1 MGDGSSTMNQNL
13 EDTPDLDKA
22 IRALVKITNRSP
34 EEIKLHLE
42 KFLAQLSQKPTTPEN
57 HFFETA
63 TDDEWLSAFFSWS
76 QSHKSQKLPV
86 LSEEAMSRESMY
98 PDRW

>member
-1 MGDGSSTMNQNL
+1 MNQNS
-13 EDTPDLDKA
+13 EDNQELDKA
-22 IRALVKITNRSP
+22 IGALVKITNRSP

-42 KFLAQLSQKPTTPEN
+42 KFLAQLSQNPTNLKN

-63 TDDEWLSAFFSWS
+63 TDDEWVSALFSWS